1 MAMVRYRWA
10 RPADR
15 AELLDLIAAGF
26 TIRPDGRFDS
36 QQGREYRVLFTY
48 LYSRPT
54 WQPEWVVVAET
65 NRRMVAAVGF
75 IPQQLNLGTVILP
88 VWAVSPVVVHSDEQ
102 GQGYGGNCLT
112 QALAFLRARGIPAVF
127 LWGIPNFY
135 PKFGFVP
142 LLPRYKTRLAK
153 ERFPRDV
160 LLIPGKLRPLETADL
175 PAIAALYERR
185 AAQLWLQPQ
194 RTRQW
199 WAERVAEMDCEMA
212 ELKEVPFPKKGNF
225 LIWENLNSETTGYL
239 YYTAPVGRDPL
250 MINEAAALDG
260 AVATAML
267 AALLDRYVPDGETV
281 VIRGT
286 PEHYLNLAAY
296 RCGGTHLNPAPWAGM
311 LKVLDWT
318 AFCSQIQ
325 PAIAEPSGA
334 TEKGKRPLVLS
345 FRSDRQA
352 RQLQWTAAGLAVTA
366 AAGATPVLTEA
377 QLTRLFFGLTD
388 TAEWDALFPQTQ
400 AWRQLFPSRHPFIW
414 DANYLY

>member
-1 MAMVRYRWA
+1 MVRYRWA
-10 RPADR
+10 RRSDR

-26 TIRPDGRFDS
+26 TIRPDGRFDA
-36 QQGREYRVLFTY
+36 QQGREYRVLFSY

-54 WQPEWVVVAET
+54 WQPDWVVVAET
-65 NRRMVAAVGF
+65 NRRLVAAVGF
-75 IPQQLNLGTVILP
+75 IPQQLNLEAVTIP
-88 VWAVSPVVVHSDEQ
+88 VWAVSPVVVHPDEQ

-112 QALAFLRARGIPAVF
+112 QALAFLSARGIPVVF
-127 LWGIPNFY
+127 LWGIPDFY

-142 LLPRYKTRLAK
+142 LLPRYKTKLAK
-153 ERFPRDV
+153 DRFLKAT
-160 LLIPGKLRPLETADL
+160 LLTPGKLRPLETADI
-175 PAIAALYERR
+175 PVIAALYDRR
-185 AAQLWLQPQ
+185 ASQLWLQPQ

-199 WAERVAEMDCEMA
+199 WVDRVAEMDIELA

-225 LIWENLNSETTGYL
+225 QVWENLSGETTGYL
-239 YYTAPVGRDPL
+239 YYTGREPL

-260 AVATAML
+260 TVATAML
-267 AALLDRYVPDGETV
+267 TALMDRYVPDGGTV

-296 RCGGTHLNPAPWAGM
+296 RCGGTHLNPAPRAGM

-325 PAIAEPSGA
+325 PAIAGPSGVP
-334 TEKGKRPLVLS
+334 EGGKRPLVLP
-345 FRSDRQA
+345 FRSGRQVC
-352 RQLQWTAAGLAVTA
+352 QLQWTAAGLAVTA
-366 AAGATPVLTEA
+366 AAGATPALTET
-377 QLTRLFFGLTD
+377 QLTRLFFGLAD

-400 AWRQLFPSRHPFIW
+400 AWRRLFPSRHPFIW